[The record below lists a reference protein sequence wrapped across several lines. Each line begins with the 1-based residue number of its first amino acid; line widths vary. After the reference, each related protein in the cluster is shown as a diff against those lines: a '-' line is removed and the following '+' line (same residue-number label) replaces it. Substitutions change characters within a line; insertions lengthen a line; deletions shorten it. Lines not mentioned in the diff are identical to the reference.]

1 MSTKTHLVLVIL
13 TVGSIAFIIHLVR
26 REVLRAKYA
35 LLWLSVGSVL
45 VVMAAVPGAL
55 DRMASWLGVT
65 YQPALF
71 LMLGLA
77 FLFLLSVH
85 FSWELSRLEDR
96 VRTLAEEVAL
106 LRQESDGAPGQG
118 ADAPVGGRGA

>member
-1 MSTKTHLVLVIL
+1 MSGQQGVE
-13 TVGSIAFIIHLVR
+13 TVV
-26 REVLRAKYA
+26 K
-35 LLWLSVGSVL
+35 SVTQIFY
-45 VVMAAVPGAL
+45 
-55 DRMASWLGVT
+55 DEERIGVT

-96 VRTLAEEVAL
+96 VRALAEEVAL
-106 LRQESDGAPGQG
+106 LRQDAEADDEAPL
-118 ADAPVGGRGA
+118 GRTGR

>member
-1 MSTKTHLVLVIL
+1 MSTRTHIVLLIL
-13 TVGSIAFIIHLVR
+13 TVGSIAFIVHLVR
-26 REVLRAKYA
+26 RQVLRAKYA
-35 LLWLSVGSVL
+35 LLWLSVGGL
-45 VVMAAVPGAL
+45 LALMAAVPWAL
-55 DRMASWLGVT
+55 DRFADWLGVS

-77 FLFLLSVH
+77 FLLLLSVH

-106 LRQESDGAPGQG
+106 LRHGSETEDDNESTPETA
-118 ADAPVGGRGA
+118 A

>member
-1 MSTKTHLVLVIL
+1 VSTKTHIVLVIL
-13 TVGSIAFIIHLVR
+13 TVGSIAFILHLVR
-26 REVLRAKYA
+26 RQVLRAKYA
-35 LLWLSVGSVL
+35 LLWLSVGGL
-45 VVMAAVPGAL
+45 LALIAAVPWAL
-55 DRMASWLGVT
+55 DRLANWLGVS

-77 FLFLLSVH
+77 FLLLLSVH

-106 LRQESDGAPGQG
+106 LRYESEAGDDHESTPETA
-118 ADAPVGGRGA
+118 A

>member
-1 MSTKTHLVLVIL
+1 VSTRTHIVLVIL

-26 REVLRAKYA
+26 RQVLRAKYA
-35 LLWLSVGSVL
+35 LLWLTVGGL
-45 VVMAAVPGAL
+45 LALMAAIPWAL
-55 DRMASWLGVT
+55 DRLASWLGVS

-77 FLFLLSVH
+77 FLLLLSVH

-106 LRQESDGAPGQG
+106 LRYDSE
-118 ADAPVGGRGA
+118 ADDSQPTSENPA